1 MIIDPTLAEPINPPI
16 IPEPNWPSL
25 VFSITNDDSFNLVW
39 ELANS
44 KKPLIASSLITSFNN
59 VASGSLET
67 FKHFF
72 NEVCLLGEA
81 TQVQRD
87 NWATLAESFHAPED
101 FVKVIKGIEP

>member
-1 MIIDPTLAEPINPPI
+1 MIIDPSLAEPINPPI
-16 IPEPNWPSL
+16 VPETNWPSL

-59 VASGSLET
+59 VASGGLET

-81 TQVQRD
+81 TQAQRD
-87 NWATLAESFHAPED
+87 NWTTLAESFHAPED
-101 FVKVIKGIEP
+101 FIKVIKGI